1 MMLQRVVFINKNGQP
16 YDMVLDIVKKDSKFL
31 RAINPEDGQPIDIPR
46 KAVESISDPEL
57 IKESK

>member
-1 MMLQRVVFINKNGQP
+1 MLQRVVFINKNGQP

-31 RAINPEDGQPIDIPR
+31 RTINPEDGQLIDIPR